1 VRVYKKAT
9 GQFYTIFN
17 TSFVPYVLNCGSE
30 IEFKHMD
37 KIKILWVD
45 DEIDLLKPHILFLE
59 KKNYEVTTCNNGVD
73 AIDVFDDGNFD
84 IVFLDENM
92 PGMSGLET
100 LQEMKEKKS
109 TTPVIM
115 ITKSEEEYIM
125 EEAIGSKIADYL
137 IKPVNP
143 NQILLSLKKN
153 LDHSRLVSEKTT
165 LDYQKEFRKI
175 SMEMGMVRTYEDWI
189 ELYKKLIFWELELEN
204 IEDQSMI
211 EILESQKTEANSQ
224 FGKFIERNY
233 EDWFEPKADKPIL
246 SHTLFRE
253 VVVPEIVKKDK
264 PVLFVVIDNLRY
276 DQWKSFESVVSNHY
290 KIEKEIPYYS
300 ILPTATQYARNAI
313 FSGLT
318 PLEMEK
324 QFPQYW
330 KNDVEE
336 GGKNLYEA
344 EFLAA
349 HLKKLGLNIKQDYFK
364 ITNLA
369 SGKKLAENFKALKD
383 NNLVT
388 VVYNFVDML
397 SHAKTEMDV
406 VKELASD
413 DKAYRS
419 LTLSWFKNSPLLDII
434 QQAQKMGFKL
444 VLTTDHGT
452 INVRNPSKVIGDKN
466 TSLNLRYKTG
476 RSLTYEDK
484 DVYAVKEPKRIGL
497 PTINMSSSYIF
508 AKNDFFLAYVNNY
521 NHYVSY
527 YKNSY
532 QHGGISLEEMIIPLL
547 VLNPK

>member
-1 VRVYKKAT
+1 ME
-9 GQFYTIFN
+9 N
-17 TSFVPYVLNCGSE
+17 
-30 IEFKHMD
+30 
-37 KIKILWVD
+37 IKILWVD

-59 KKNYEVTTCNNGVD
+59 KKNYSVTTCNNGRD
-73 AIDVFDDGNFD
+73 AIDIFDENNFD

-100 LQEMKEKKS
+100 LSEMKEKKS
-109 TTPVIM
+109 SIPMIM

-153 LDHSRLVSEKTT
+153 LDHSRLISQKTT

-175 SMEMGMVRTYEDWI
+175 TMEMAMVNSYEDWI

-204 IEDQSMI
+204 INDQGMI
-211 EILESQKTEANSQ
+211 EILESQKVEANSQ

-233 EDWFEPKADKPIL
+233 EDWFVPKADKPIQ
-246 SHTLFRE
+246 SHTLFKE
-253 VVVPEIVKKDK
+253 LVVPEILKKDK
-264 PVLFVVIDNLRY
+264 PVLFIVIDNLRY
-276 DQWKSFESVVSNHY
+276 DQWKAFESVVGNYY
-290 KIEKEIPYYS
+290 KLEKEVPYFS

-330 KNDVEE
+330 KNDPEE

-344 EFLAA
+344 EFLTAQIKRLRLD
-349 HLKKLGLNIKQDYFK
+349 LKEDYFK

-369 SGKKLAENFKALKD
+369 GGKKLAESFKSLKD
-383 NNLVT
+383 NDLVT

-419 LTLSWFKNSPLLDII
+419 LTLSWFKNSPLLEII
-434 QQAQKMGFKL
+434 QQAQKLGFKL
-444 VLTTDHGT
+444 ILTTDHGT
-452 INVRNPSKVIGDKN
+452 INVKNPSKVVGDKN

-476 RSLTYEDK
+476 RSLTYEQK
-484 DVYAVKEPKRIGL
+484 DVYAVKDPKLIGL
-497 PTINMSSSYIF
+497 PAINMSSSYIF
-508 AKNDFFLAYVNNY
+508 AKNDLFLAYVNNY

-527 YKNSY
+527 YKNTY
-532 QHGGISLEEMIIPLL
+532 QHGGISLEEMIIPFL
-547 VLNPK
+547 VFNPK

>member
-1 VRVYKKAT
+1 
-9 GQFYTIFN
+9 
-17 TSFVPYVLNCGSE
+17 
-30 IEFKHMD
+30 MD

-45 DEIDLLKPHILFLE
+45 DEIDYLKPHILFLE
-59 KKNYEVTTCNNGVD
+59 KKNYSVTTCNNGRD
-73 AIDVFDDGNFD
+73 AIDIFDNENFD

-100 LQEMKEKKS
+100 LSEMKEKKS
-109 TTPVIM
+109 AVPMIM

-153 LDHSRLVSEKTT
+153 LDHSRLISQKTT

-175 SMEMGMVRTYEDWI
+175 SMEMAMVNSYEDWV
-189 ELYKKLIFWELELEN
+189 ELYKKLIFWELNLEN
-204 IEDQSMI
+204 INDHGMI
-211 EILESQKTEANSQ
+211 EILESQKAEANSQ

-233 EDWFEPKADKPIL
+233 EDWFLPKADKPIQ

-253 VVVPEIVKKDK
+253 LVVPEIVKKDK
-264 PVLFVVIDNLRY
+264 PILFVVIDNLRY
-276 DQWKSFESVVSNHY
+276 DQWKTFESEVANYY
-290 KIEKEIPYYS
+290 KLEKEVPYFS

-318 PLEMEK
+318 PLEMETK
-324 QFPQYW
+324 FPQYW
-330 KNDVEE
+330 KNDPEE

-344 EFLAA
+344 EFLSAQ
-349 HLKKLGLNIKQDYFK
+349 LKRLGLNIKEDYFK

-369 SGKKLAENFKALKD
+369 GGKKLVENFKGLRD
-383 NNLVT
+383 NDLVT

-419 LTLSWFKNSPLLDII
+419 LTLSWFKNSPLLEII
-434 QQAQKMGFKL
+434 QQAQKLGFKL
-444 VLTTDHGT
+444 IITTDHGT
-452 INVRNPSKVIGDKN
+452 INVKNPSKVVGDKN

-476 RSLTYEDK
+476 RSLTYEYK
-484 DVYAVKEPKRIGL
+484 DVYAVKDPKKIGL

-508 AKNDFFLAYVNNY
+508 AKNDLFLAYVNNF

-527 YKNSY
+527 YRNTY
-532 QHGGISLEEMIIPLL
+532 QHGGISLEEMIIPFMIF
-547 VLNPK
+547 NPK

>member
-1 VRVYKKAT
+1 
-9 GQFYTIFN
+9 
-17 TSFVPYVLNCGSE
+17 
-30 IEFKHMD
+30 M
-37 KIKILWVD
+37 
-45 DEIDLLKPHILFLE
+45 
-59 KKNYEVTTCNNGVD
+59 
-73 AIDVFDDGNFD
+73 
-84 IVFLDENM
+84 
-92 PGMSGLET
+92 
-100 LQEMKEKKS
+100 
-109 TTPVIM
+109 IM

-153 LDHSRLVSEKTT
+153 LDHSRLISQKTT

-175 SMEMGMVRTYEDWI
+175 TMEMAMVNSYEDWV

-204 IEDQSMI
+204 INDQSMV
-211 EILESQKTEANSQ
+211 EILESQKAEANSQ

-233 EDWFEPKADKPIL
+233 EDWFAPKADKPIQ
-246 SHTLFRE
+246 SHTLFKE
-253 VVVPEIVKKDK
+253 LVVPEIVKKDK
-264 PVLFVVIDNLRY
+264 PILFVVIDNLRY
-276 DQWKSFESVVSNHY
+276 DQWKTFESVVANYY
-290 KIEKEIPYYS
+290 KLEKEVPYYA

-330 KNDVEE
+330 KNDPEE
-336 GGKNLYEA
+336 GGKNLHEA
-344 EFLAA
+344 EFLTAQ
-349 HLKKLGLNIKQDYFK
+349 LKRLGLNIKQDYYK

-369 SGKKLAENFKALKD
+369 GGKKLVENFRSLKD
-383 NNLVT
+383 NDLVT

-419 LTLSWFKNSPLLDII
+419 LTLSWFKNSPLLEII
-434 QQAQKMGFKL
+434 QQAQKLGFKL
-444 VLTTDHGT
+444 ILTTDHGT
-452 INVRNPSKVIGDKN
+452 INVKNPSKVVGDKN

-476 RSLTYEDK
+476 RSLTYEHK
-484 DVYAVKEPKRIGL
+484 DVYAVKEPKNIGL

-508 AKNDFFLAYVNNY
+508 AKNDLFLAYVNNY

-527 YKNSY
+527 YKNTY
-532 QHGGISLEEMIIPLL
+532 QHGGISLEEMIIPFL
-547 VLNPK
+547 VFNPK

>member
-1 VRVYKKAT
+1 M
-9 GQFYTIFN
+9 N
-17 TSFVPYVLNCGSE
+17 T
-30 IEFKHMD
+30 
-37 KIKILWVD
+37 IKILWVD
-45 DEIDLLKPHILFLE
+45 DEIDYLKPHILFLE
-59 KKNYEVTTCNNGVD
+59 KKNYSVTTCNNGRD
-73 AIDVFDDGNFD
+73 AIDIFEDTNFD

-100 LQEMKEKKS
+100 LSEMKEKKS
-109 TTPVIM
+109 SIPMIM

-153 LDHSRLVSEKTT
+153 LDHSRLVSQKTT

-175 SMEMGMVRTYEDWI
+175 SMEMAMVNSYEDWI
-189 ELYKKLIFWELELEN
+189 EFYKKLIFWELELEN
-204 IEDQSMI
+204 IDDQSMI
-211 EILESQKTEANSQ
+211 SILESQKAEANSQ

-233 EDWFEPKADKPIL
+233 EDWFVPKTEKPPL
-246 SHTLFRE
+246 SHNLFRE
-253 VVVPEIVKKDK
+253 LVVPEIVKKDK
-264 PVLFVVIDNLRY
+264 PILFVVIDNLRY
-276 DQWKSFESVVSNHY
+276 DQWKVFESVVGNHY
-290 KIEKEIPYYS
+290 KLEKEVPYYA

-330 KNDVEE
+330 KNDPEE
-336 GGKNLYEA
+336 GGKNLFEA
-344 EFLAA
+344 EFLTTQ
-349 HLKKLGLNIKQDYFK
+349 LKRLGLNIKQDYFK
-364 ITNLA
+364 ITNLN
-369 SGKKLAENFKALKD
+369 SGKKLVDNFKSLK
-383 NNLVT
+383 NNDLVT

-419 LTLSWFKNSPLLDII
+419 LTLSWFKNSPLLEII
-434 QQAQKMGFKL
+434 QQAQRMGFKL
-444 VLTTDHGT
+444 ILTTDHGT
-452 INVRNPSKVIGDKN
+452 INVKNPSKVVGDKN

-476 RSLTYEDK
+476 RSLTYEQK
-484 DVYAVKEPKRIGL
+484 DVYAIKDPKKVGL
-497 PTINMSSSYIF
+497 PSINMSSSYIF
-508 AKNDFFLAYVNNY
+508 AKNDLFLAYINNY

-527 YKNSY
+527 YKNTY
-532 QHGGISLEEMIIPLL
+532 QHGGISLEEMIIPFLI
-547 VLNPK
+547 LNPK